1 MSGILGDVS
10 ILHSLHQELE
20 DVLAIVANDSEWTDE
35 VVEEVERFW
44 QLDHVSVAIVDG
56 EAEFEDSFDRP
67 QYIFATG
74 ASVFESNPF

>member
-10 ILHSLHQELE
+10 ILHSLHQELKNILS
-20 DVLAIVANDSEWTDE
+20 VVTNDSERTDE

-44 QLDHVSVAIVDG
+44 QLDHVGVAIVNG

-67 QYIFATG
+67 
-74 ASVFESNPF
+74 

>member
-56 EAEFEDSFDRP
+56 EAECEDSIDRP
-67 QYIFATG
+67 
-74 ASVFESNPF
+74 

>member
-20 DVLAIVANDSEWTDE
+20 DVLVIVANDSEWTDE

-56 EAEFEDSFDRP
+56 EAEFEDSIDRP
-67 QYIFATG
+67 
-74 ASVFESNPF
+74 

>member
-35 VVEEVERFW
+35 VVEKVERFW
-44 QLDHVSVAIVDG
+44 QLDHSVS
-56 EAEFEDSFDRP
+56 R
-67 QYIFATG
+67 
-74 ASVFESNPF
+74 